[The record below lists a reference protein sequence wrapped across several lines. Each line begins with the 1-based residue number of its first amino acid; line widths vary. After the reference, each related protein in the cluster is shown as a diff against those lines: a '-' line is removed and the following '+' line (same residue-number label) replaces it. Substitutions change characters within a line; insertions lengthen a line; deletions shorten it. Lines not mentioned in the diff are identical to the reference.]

1 MANIYPFIDPDLVG
15 SPRTPPR
22 ASEYAYDIDTASFK
36 FRDGKQ
42 YLVYDNDAL
51 KIKIWKLFMT
61 ERYRWLVF
69 DWDYGHELETLVGKA
84 YTQGYINSEAERY
97 CREALG
103 RALNDYI
110 RRLDD
115 FSVKFDDGVLYISF
129 IAVTIYGVLPIY
141 GMPISMSFV

>member
-1 MANIYPFIDPDLVG
+1 MEDLYPFMDPERIGVV
-15 SPRTPPR
+15 RTPPR
-22 ASEYAYDIDTASFK
+22 AAEYAYDMGTASFK
-36 FRDGKQ
+36 HKDGKM

-97 CREALG
+97 CREAID
-103 RALNDYI
+103 RALSDYI

-115 FSVKFDDGVLYISF
+115 FSVKFDDGILYISF
-129 IAVTIYGVLPIY
+129 IAVTIYGTLPIY
-141 GMPISMSFV
+141 GMPISVSLV